1 MKKLL
6 CVLMCMVMLSMQTS
20 AAFAIQDAAA
30 AARAAKAPVYNQNA
44 RTISYAFVFDGPSD
58 KNASFLEQFQKSIT
72 ASTAP
77 EYKATFPKNLV
88 FTGDWTK
95 KGAEA
100 ASKKALNSNA
110 TMVVS
115 LGYLSSK
122 YFNEM
127 KSKNK
132 FVVTIDQYGLKDLGE
147 GFFNPVRQST
157 KGIMLFKKLVG
168 FHKAAILMTES
179 YYKTRNDWEA
189 YGKEKLPGVDF
200 TIIPVHNDAAAILQ
214 AIPAD
219 ADAVIFTPLFNLSAE
234 KKQTV
239 INELN
244 SRKISTYSTVGKE
257 DVEMGVLMGT
267 GALDVDRKVAEATSF
282 SIKGVLNG
290 ERKFDSKVSFY
301 EDQLLYVNKD
311 TAEEIGHAIHL
322 RVLDTAEIISNQK
335 ADVYSLGTIFTKFE
349 EQNLDI
355 KRADKLVAAARRSS
369 WSAILKWLPSF
380 NITLGFQEYNEAYAD
395 SAKLTTPKETGIFK
409 MGFEQII
416 FAPELITNILI
427 KHKQVNF
434 KKSERILAEQNAGI
448 NLATLYVNTLM
459 MDNLIKVQKENV
471 KESREN
477 LAIARV
483 REKMGK
489 CGKEE
494 ALRWAAQLSV
504 AEQQLIE
511 MNAALKNLKIDI
523 NKVLAQD
530 PTTKFD
536 LAELTAHD
544 PAFYTSE
551 INLINYVTNPAAIEQ
566 FTKMLVEEV
575 YAISPE
581 LAKLRAAIKMKKYEM
596 AMYYQKFVLPSAK
609 LSFEYT
615 SLINPE
621 YTGNVEMLQP
631 TSLGTHPLTGSSVP
645 TGIQGAFP
653 GADHGFYA
661 LPHANKTN
669 GKFGIFAQW
678 TPIEGGTK
686 IAEIARVKAEMDE
699 LKLYEEE
706 VHHELERHI
715 RDVIN
720 RAIASY
726 ITIEKKYKAMFAAKE
741 NYLLV
746 KREYLQADDM
756 TIAQLTDAQ
765 KVYLDAKAA
774 VLNSQYEFFKELLWV
789 QRGLCS
795 VNWLKANDR
804 AKNFI
809 QRIKDELPEKS
820 DIQLL

>member
-1 MKKLL
+1 MKKIL
-6 CVLMCMVMLSMQTS
+6 CLMLSVIMLSMQTGM
-20 AAFAIQDAAA
+20 ALAIQEGA
-30 AARAAKAPVYNQNA
+30 AAKATATLTYNKDA

-58 KNASFLEQFQKSIT
+58 KNAAFLEQFKKSIIQT
-72 ASTAP
+72 TAP
-77 EYKATFPKNLV
+77 DYKATFPKELV

-95 KGAEA
+95 AGAQK
-100 ASKKALNSNA
+100 ASDKAMNSNA

-115 LGYLSSK
+115 LGYLSTK
-122 YFNEM
+122 YFNQM
-127 KSKNK
+127 NSKK
-132 FVVTIDQYGLKDLGE
+132 KLVVTIDQYGLKDLSPD
-147 GFFNPVRQST
+147 FFNPVSQSAR
-157 KGIMLFKKLVG
+157 GILVFQKLVN
-168 FHKAAILMTES
+168 FKKAAILMTES
-179 YYKTRNDWEA
+179 YYKTNANWDTF
-189 YGKEKLPGVDF
+189 GKEKLPGVDF
-200 TIIPVHNDAAAILQ
+200 TVIPVNNDATALLNN
-214 AIPAD
+214 IPD
-219 ADAVIFTPLFNLSAE
+219 DCDAVIFTPLYNLAIE

-244 SRKISTYSTVGKE
+244 KQNKFTFSTVGKE
-257 DVEMGVLMGT
+257 DVEMGVLFGT

-290 ERKFDSKVSFY
+290 ERNFDSKVSFY

-311 TAEEIGHAIHL
+311 TAEQIGHNVHL
-322 RVLDTAEIISNQK
+322 RVLDTAEVISSK
-335 ADVYSLGTIFTKFE
+335 KPELYSLGTIFEKFDT
-349 EQNLDI
+349 QNLDI
-355 KRADKLVAAARRSS
+355 KRADKLLAAARRSS
-369 WSAILKWLPSF
+369 WAAILKWLPSF
-380 NITLGFQEYNEAYAD
+380 GITLGYQSYNEEYAD
-395 SAKLTTPKETGIFK
+395 SAKLTTPEKTGIFK

-416 FAPELITNILI
+416 FAPELVTNILI
-427 KHKQVNF
+427 KHKQIDF
-434 KKSERILAEQNAGI
+434 KKSERILAEQTAGL
-448 NLATLYVNTLM
+448 NLATIYVNALM
-459 MDNLIKVQKENV
+459 MENMIKIQKEYV

-504 AEQQLIE
+504 NEEQLIE

-523 NKVLAQD
+523 NKILAQD
-530 PTTKFD
+530 PTTNFT

-551 INLINYVTNPAAIEQ
+551 INLINYVTNEAAIEN
-566 FTKMLVEEV
+566 FTKMLVEEA
-575 YAISPE
+575 YRQSPE

-596 AMYYQKFVLPSAK
+596 GMYYQKFILPSAK

-621 YTGNVEMLQP
+621 YTGNVEVLQP
-631 TSLGTHPLTGSSVP
+631 AGLPGSNIQPLM
-645 TGIQGAFP
+645 P
-653 GADHGFYA
+653 GFDHGFYA

-678 TPIEGGTK
+678 KPIEGGTK
-686 IAEIARVKAEMDE
+686 VAEIARVKAEMDE

-720 RAIASY
+720 KAIAAY
-726 ITIEKKYKAMFAAKE
+726 ITIEKKYKAMFASKE

-746 KREYLQADDM
+746 KKEYLQGDM
-756 TIAQLTDAQ
+756 SISQLADAQ
-765 KVYLDAKAA
+765 KIYLDSKVAA
-774 VLNSQYEFFKELLWV
+774 MNSQYEFFKELLWV

-795 VNWLKANDR
+795 VNWTKANPE
-804 AKNFI
+804 AKKFI
-809 QRIKDELPEKS
+809 QRIKDELPIYG
-820 DIQLL
+820 DIKLL